1 MWIDSRISTL
11 NIYLCAFKLACHR
24 DGTVSSFDLKVYG
37 IASCALVDYE
47 LLVIQTAHKIKAV
60 KNPALSGIIS
70 TVNDVQPIDKL
81 YRRVFYPWAGEP
93 QLFDVILILHG
104 TQPPLSPTKLP
115 PAC

>member
-11 NIYLCAFKLACHR
+11 NLYLCTSKLACHR
-24 DGTVSSFDLKVYG
+24 DGTVSSFDLKVNG

-60 KNPALSGIIS
+60 KNPALSAIIS
-70 TVNDVQPIDKL
+70 TVNDVQPIDKF
-81 YRRVFYPWAGEP
+81 YRRIFYPRAGEP

-104 TQPPLSPTKLP
+104 MQPPLFPAKLP